1 VDDVDL
7 DRINSWGRDEARAA
21 FLKCCGSHRWAE
33 GMVAKRPFADEAE
46 LFDAA
51 ERAWW
56 GLDRTDWLEAFAAH
70 PQIGDLDA
78 LREKFAATADWSAG
92 EQAGVAGA
100 PEEIL
105 AELARGNLAYR
116 TRFGYIFIVCATGKT
131 AGEMLDLLR
140 GRLDNTPEEEI
151 AIAAAEQAK
160 ITRIRLGKLG
170 S

>member
-1 VDDVDL
+1 MDL
-7 DRINSWGRDEARAA
+7 DRINSWGRDEARRA
-21 FLKCCGSHRWAE
+21 FLTCCGSRRWAE
-33 GMVAKRPFADEAE
+33 TMVARRPFADEAQ

-56 GLDRTDWLEAFAAH
+56 GLDRPDWLEAFAAH
-70 PQIGDLDA
+70 PEIGDLDA
-78 LREKFAATADWSAG
+78 LRAKFAATADWSAG

-100 PEEIL
+100 SDEVL
-105 AELARGNLAYR
+105 ADLVRGNLAYR
-116 TRFGYIFIVCATGKT
+116 EKFGYIFIVCATGKT
-131 AGEMLDLLR
+131 AAEMLGLLR
-140 GRLDNTPEEEI
+140 GRLDNSPEEEI